1 MIVEDREN
9 YRVDGYLMKDWSV
22 PDPDTPPFEHEIGKF
37 ELADWHTVVRGEEVT

>member
-9 YRVDGYLMKDWSV
+9 YQVDGYLMGDWTV

-37 ELADWHTVVRGEEVT
+37 ELADWHTIVVGN